1 MIHVQAMT
9 MAESSM
15 LQTCGHPRPHK
26 REGPTARRGRGRVA
40 TVWSI
45 LLSAVIACNP
55 QTQETAVSQGIS
67 VIPQPAFVQ
76 QEEGAFT
83 LDKNTTIYIEAGDSA
98 ILRTVG
104 FLNERLEKAAGF
116 TLPVVTDDPLAHGN
130 EKGIFWLSAGWK
142 PESYT
147 LRAGQDRIVVEYA
160 DGAGA
165 FYGLQTLLQLL
176 PEAIFADTP
185 QRGVRWEVPCCSIED
200 APRFAYRGMH
210 LDCCLHFFDIPFLK
224 RYIDLMALHKV
235 NRFHWHLTE
244 DQGWRLEIKQYPLL
258 TEKGQWR
265 KETVIGSLSSGIY
278 DGTPHGGYYTQEEV
292 RDLVR
297 YAAERYVTIIPE
309 IEMPGHALAA
319 IACYPE
325 LSCGLEDHYETATRW
340 GIFKQVFCPKEET
353 FTFLENVMDEVFAL
367 FPSTLVHI
375 GGDECPKTS
384 WKQCP
389 HCQALI
395 RKEGL
400 KDEFELQSWFI
411 QRMEKYINAKGH
423 EIIGWDEI
431 LQGGLAPNAKV
442 MSWLGEEGGI
452 KAAQQHHE
460 VVMAPYP
467 KYYLDYWQ
475 ADPDSEP
482 LAMGGPTTL
491 RTMYEYNPVPEILT
505 PEERKYVIGVEG
517 CVWTEYMPTP
527 ARVEYMAWPRM
538 CAIAESGWT
547 TREKDWDGFTRRLET
562 HLGRLDRLGVGYC
575 HAFFNPFIEFHK
587 DTPADKVVTI
597 SVDAP
602 DTEIRYTLDG
612 SEPTVASQLYEQ
624 PFVINRQQ
632 VVTAAAFRG
641 GKQIG
646 TTKHKAF

>member
-1 MIHVQAMT
+1 MKRFFSIAIILTALVSCSAP
-9 MAESSM
+9 AE
-15 LQTCGHPRPHK
+15 
-26 REGPTARRGRGRVA
+26 RE
-40 TVWSI
+40 
-45 LLSAVIACNP
+45 AV
-55 QTQETAVSQGIS
+55 S
-67 VIPQPAFVQ
+67 VIPQPQ
-76 QEEGAFT
+76 HMRIDEGSFAIT
-83 LDKNTTIYIEAGDSA
+83 RSVPVYLDELTPEMERIA
-98 ILRTVG
+98 G
-104 FLNERLEKAAGF
+104 FLNERLAKAAGF
-116 TLPVVTDDPLAHGN
+116 TLKVEEADLRNTDKP
-130 EKGIFWLSAGWK
+130 GIWFLNAGMPSEHYYLQVLPK
-142 PESYT
+142 
-147 LRAGQDRIVVEYA
+147 RILIEYG

-165 FYGLQTLLQLL
+165 FYALQTLLQLL
-176 PEAIFADTP
+176 PTEIFADHRA
-185 QRGVRWEVPCCSIED
+185 RGVRWEVPCCDIED

-210 LDCCLHFFDIPFLK
+210 LDCCLHFFELDFLK
-224 RYIDLMALHKV
+224 RYIDIMALHKV

-244 DQGWRLEIKQYPLL
+244 DQGWRLEIKKYPLL

-265 KETVIGSLSSGIY
+265 KETVIGSLKSGIY
-278 DGTPHGGYYTQEEV
+278 DGIPHGGFYSQDEV
-292 RDLVR
+292 RELVQ

-325 LSCGLEDHYETATRW
+325 LSCGLEDHYETATKW
-340 GIFKQVFCPKEET
+340 GVFKQVFCPKEET
-353 FTFLENVMDEVFAL
+353 FKFLEDVMDEVFEL
-367 FPSTLVHI
+367 FPSKLVHI
-375 GGDECPKTS
+375 GGDECPKAS

-395 RKEGL
+395 RKLGL

-411 QRMEKYINAKGH
+411 TRMEKYINGKGH

-482 LAMGGPTTL
+482 LAMDGPTLL
-491 RTMYEYNPVPEILT
+491 RTMYEYEPVPAVLT
-505 PEERKYVIGVEG
+505 PEEARYIIGVEG

-538 CAIAESGWT
+538 CAIAESGWSNVA
-547 TREKDWDGFTRRLET
+547 KDWDGFTRRLEH
-562 HLGRLDRLGVGYC
+562 HLQRLDNLHVGYC
-575 HAFFNPFIEFHK
+575 HAFWNPFIELHP
-587 DTPADKVVTI
+587 DTKYDKVATI
-597 SVDAP
+597 TVDAP
-602 DTEIRYTLDG
+602 DAEIHYTLDG
-612 SEPTVASQLYEQ
+612 TEPTMDSPRYEL

-632 VVTAAAFRG
+632 TVTARAFRDG
-641 GKQIG
+641 RPIG
-646 TTKHKAF
+646 ETKYKTF

>member
-1 MIHVQAMT
+1 MGKSGNLLVAVLAVALAACTAERQA
-9 MAESSM
+9 
-15 LQTCGHPRPHK
+15 PVPH
-26 REGPTARRGRGRVA
+26 
-40 TVWSI
+40 
-45 LLSAVIACNP
+45 
-55 QTQETAVSQGIS
+55 
-67 VIPQPAFVQ
+67 VIPQPAFLQ
-76 QEEGAFT
+76 QEEGVFALDRKTPVYVDFT
-83 LDKNTTIYIEAGDSA
+83 DSSL
-98 ILRTVG
+98 LRTVA
-104 FLNERLEKAAGF
+104 FLNEKLDKAAGF
-116 TLPVVTDDPLAHGN
+116 TLEVIQDDPLRHGQ
-130 EKGIFWLSAGWK
+130 EKGIFILDAGL
-142 PESYT
+142 PEEAYHLNCT
-147 LRAGQDRIVVEYA
+147 PGRLLIEYG
-160 DGAGA
+160 DGAGL
-165 FYGLQTLLQLL
+165 FYALQTLFQLL
-176 PEAIFADTP
+176 PPEIFADAR
-185 QRGVRWEVPCCSIED
+185 QHGIRWEVPCVDIED
-200 APRFAYRGMH
+200 APRFPYRGMH
-210 LDCCLHFFDIPFLK
+210 LDCCLHFFSIDFLK
-224 RYIDLMALHKV
+224 KYIDVMALHKV

-244 DQGWRLEIKQYPLL
+244 DQGWRLEIKKYPLL

-265 KETVIGSLSSGIY
+265 KETVIGSLASGFY
-278 DGTPHGGYYTQEEV
+278 DGTPYGGYYTQEEV

-340 GIFKQVFCPKEET
+340 GIFRQVFCPKDET
-353 FTFLENVMDEVFAL
+353 FAFLEDVMDEVFEL
-367 FPSTLVHI
+367 FPSELVHI
-375 GGDECPKTS
+375 GGDECPKAS
-384 WKQCP
+384 WKKCP

-395 RKEGL
+395 RQLGL

-423 EIIGWDEI
+423 QIIGWDEI

-491 RTMYEYNPVPEILT
+491 RTMYAYNPVPEVLT
-505 PEERKYVIGVEG
+505 PEEQRYIIGVEG

-527 ARVEYMAWPRM
+527 ERVEYMAWPRM
-538 CAIAESGWT
+538 CAIAEAGWST
-547 TREKDWDGFTRRLET
+547 APKDWDRFTRSLEV
-562 HLGRLDRLGVGYC
+562 HLGRLDLLDVGYC
-575 HAFFNPFIEFHK
+575 KAFFDPFIELHK
-587 DTPADKVVTI
+587 DTEYSKIATI

-602 DTEIRYTLDG
+602 GAEIRYTLDG
-612 SEPTVASQLYEQ
+612 SVPTAQSREYTG
-624 PFVINRQQ
+624 PFVVNRQQ
-632 VVTAAAFRG
+632 RVTAAAFRD

-646 TTKHKAF
+646 NLKYKIF